1 MVDATASAV
10 VVAISGV
17 AMLVLINALRKTVA
31 RSEWDSASLLG
42 ALSVAL
48 FSAVFALVTYSGT
61 WNMVAEQGHE
71 DQLKPQWARYVIMLL
86 AGALALV
93 SATVFFRAMRRGELL
108 KSINPA
114 AVLLSMLVVISGVSA
129 VLNGDNPL
137 RSQSALLL
145 AVLVACTVAPRGL
158 GVHVG
163 IGTFCVIAAIASG
176 VAIAVQKD
184 FSIAH
189 CYPGECGIL
198 GINFRGVFH
207 HENAFAIFLALALP
221 FVYIGF
227 ASWEGAVL
235 SAYLLGL
242 IVISGSRTGLVAAVV
257 TFVALVL
264 VRPNIRRPMWAPVRT
279 VLLYS
284 ALAVLFVVGLALPYT
299 VGDRRFLNG
308 RGNLW
313 ILVRDGLSDPA
324 TFIHGTGMLA
334 WQHVRDSGLIHPSAG
349 YSVHNQW
356 LHVLY
361 TTGLIGLLLFVAAL
375 VVLIWQAGRM
385 YSLVIGCVLLPVF
398 VLAAAERPWPID
410 TADWVFWAVP
420 GALLSY
426 PVVKGHSDHQ
436 ANDIAQAQGA
446 STSPAVAERQGRGRH
461 RRRR

>member
-10 VVAISGV
+10 VAAISGI
-17 AMLVLINALRKTVA
+17 ALLVFINALRKTIA
-31 RSEWDSASLLG
+31 RSEWDSASVLG

-48 FSAVFALVTYSGT
+48 FSSVYVIVTYSGT
-61 WNMVAEQGHE
+61 WKMVVEQSYE
-71 DQLKPQWARYVIMLL
+71 DQLKPQWARYLIMLL
-86 AGALALV
+86 AGSLALV
-93 SATVFFRAMRRGELL
+93 SAAVFLRALRRGNFLGT
-108 KSINPA
+108 INPA
-114 AVLLSMLVVISGVSA
+114 AVLLSALVAISAVSA
-129 VLNGDNPL
+129 VLNGDNPV

-163 IGTFCVIAAIASG
+163 IGTFCVIAAVASG
-176 VAIAVQKD
+176 LAIAFQKD
-184 FSIAH
+184 FSMAF
-189 CYPGECGIL
+189 CYPGECGVL
-198 GINFRGVFH
+198 GVNFRGVFH
-207 HENAFAIFLALALP
+207 HENALAIFLTLALP

-227 ASWEGAVL
+227 ASWEGTVL

-242 IVISGSRTGLVAAVV
+242 ILISGSRTGLVAAVV
-257 TFVALVL
+257 TFVAIVL
-264 VRPNIRRPMWAPVRT
+264 VRPNIRRPTRAPVRT

-284 ALAVLFVVGLALPYT
+284 ALAVISAVGFVLPYT
-299 VGDRRFLNG
+299 VGDRLFLNG

-324 TFIHGTGMLA
+324 TFVYGTGMLA

-375 VVLIWQAGRM
+375 AVLIWQAGRT

-398 VLAAAERPWPID
+398 ILGVAERPWPID
-410 TADWVFWAVP
+410 TADWLFWVVP

-426 PVVKGHSDHQ
+426 TVVKGSPNHQ
-436 ANDIAQAQGA
+436 ATDAAQITGE
-446 STSPAVAERQGRGRH
+446 SIPPTEAERQRGGRH